1 MAYEDFTLLD
11 LKYKF
16 QINNQITHLFDS
28 KNLVSIEASHFL
40 LQQLEEANELSI
52 KSEKAR
58 SELIITPILM
68 ELRRMNDKFFTIY
81 SGDNLIVDRA
91 NGLAGE
97 CDFILAKETDSFSIN
112 LPIISVVEAK
122 RQNIEMGI
130 SQCAAQLYGAS
141 LFNEKYQNNIPKVY
155 GCVTTA
161 DAWKFMLL
169 ENNVVKIDRT
179 TYYKSDLGKILAVF
193 NQIIAYYRE
202 LLG

>member
-1 MAYEDFTLLD
+1 MAYTDFTLLD
-11 LKYKF
+11 LKNKF
-16 QINNQITHLFDS
+16 HITNQITHLFDNE
-28 KNLVSIEASHFL
+28 KIVPIEASRFL
-40 LQQLEEANELSI
+40 LQQLEEAEELPI

-58 SELIITPILM
+58 SELIIAPILM

-122 RQNIEMGI
+122 RQNIELGI
-130 SQCAAQLYGAS
+130 NQCAAQLYGAS
-141 LFNEKYQNNIPKVY
+141 LFNEKYETKVPKVY

-169 ENNVVKIDRT
+169 EKNTVKIDRT

-193 NQIIAYYRE
+193 NQIIAYYRK
-202 LLG
+202 LLE